1 MAINT
6 TEILQ
11 IAVSSE
17 DSFCHYI
24 ENLSMSITQSNLR
37 RKRAKQLCILKN
49 GTGSLKPFP
58 LKSY

>member
-6 TEILQ
+6 KEILQ

-37 RKRAKQLCILKN
+37 KRAKQLCILKN

>member
-11 IAVSSE
+11 IAVRSE

-24 ENLSMSITQSNLR
+24 ENLSISITQSNFR
-37 RKRAKQLCILKN
+37 RKRAN
-49 GTGSLKPFP
+49 
-58 LKSY
+58 